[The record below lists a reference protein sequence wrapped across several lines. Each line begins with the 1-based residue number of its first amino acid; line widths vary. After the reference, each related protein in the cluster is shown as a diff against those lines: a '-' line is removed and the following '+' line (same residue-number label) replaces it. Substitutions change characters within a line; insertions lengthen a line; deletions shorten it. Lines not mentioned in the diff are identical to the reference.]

1 MASMSGQPKYRT
13 APAPTQGMPRGIPY
27 IVANEAAERY
37 SYYGMRAI
45 LVIFM
50 TKYLMSG
57 AGELDLMS
65 DADAKKWF
73 HGFVTAVYFFPIL
86 GAIIADGFL
95 GKYRTIILLSIVYCL
110 GHLTLAIDDTRTG
123 LAIGLG
129 LIAVGSGGIKPCVSA
144 HVGDQFGQTNSHLL
158 PKVFGWFYFS
168 INVGALASILF
179 AEPLLHRFGASV
191 AFGVPGVLM
200 AIATLAFWMGR
211 HTFVHIPPDGPGLLR
226 DVFGEDGV
234 QALRRLFRLE
244 SSVGAPQSTWARDAA
259 TVFRGE
265 GIRALGKLFI
275 IYAFIAMFW
284 ALFDQQ
290 GSAWVLQAERMD
302 RDFGIDWD
310 PSQAQ
315 WLNPALV
322 LIFIPLFNRVI
333 YPAFDRFWPL
343 TPLRKISLGLFTTVF
358 AFLLPA
364 WLEARLDAGEQVN
377 IVWQLGGYVLLTAAE
392 ILVSITA
399 LEFSYTQAP
408 KKMKSLVMGA
418 FLLSVSIG
426 NLFTWGVNHF
436 IQNDDGSSKLEGPDY
451 YLFFAGAMAITAV
464 LFVPVA
470 IWYKERTYIQDE
482 SQGE

>member
-1 MASMSGQPKYRT
+1 MPDSIRYRT
-13 APAPTQGMPRGIPY
+13 APEPRSGMPPGIPY

-45 LVIFM
+45 LVVFM
-50 TKYLMSG
+50 TKYLMG
-57 AGELDLMS
+57 PNGELDLMS
-65 DADAKKWF
+65 DEQAKTWF
-73 HGFVTAVYFFPIL
+73 HVFVTAVYAFPIL
-86 GAIIADGFL
+86 GAILADAFL
-95 GKYRTIILLSIVYCL
+95 GKYRTIMALSIVYCL
-110 GHLTLAIDDTRTG
+110 GHLALAVDDSRSG

-129 LIAVGSGGIKPCVSA
+129 LIAIGSGGIKPCVSA
-144 HVGDQFGQTNSHLL
+144 HVGDQFGPSNAVLL

-179 AEPLLHRFGASV
+179 AEPLLHRFGSSV

-200 AIATLAFWMGR
+200 AIATMVFWMGR
-211 HTFVHIPPDGPGLLR
+211 DKFVHIPPGGVAFIR
-226 DVFGEDGV
+226 EVF
-234 QALRRLFRLE
+234 
-244 SSVGAPQSTWARDAA
+244 S
-259 TVFRGE
+259 GE
-265 GIRALGKLFI
+265 GLAALGKLFL

-302 RDFGIDWD
+302 RRFIVDWD

-322 LIFIPLFNRVI
+322 LLFIPLFNRVV

-343 TPLRKISLGLFTTVF
+343 TPLRKISLGLFLTVP

-364 WLEARLDAGEQVN
+364 WLEARLDAGESVN
-377 IVWQLGGYVLLTAAE
+377 IVWQLGGYILMTAAE

-408 KKMKSLVMGA
+408 RRMKSVVMGA
-418 FLLSVSIG
+418 FLMSVSLG
-426 NLFTWGVNHF
+426 NLFTAGVNFF
-436 IQNDDGSSKLEGPDY
+436 IQNPDGSSSLEGPSY
-451 YLFFAGAMAITAV
+451 YLFFAGAMALTAV

-470 IWYKERTYIQDE
+470 IWFKEREYIQDE
-482 SQGE
+482 APIGGLP

>member
-1 MASMSGQPKYRT
+1 MSAKARYRT
-13 APAPTQGMPRGIPY
+13 APEPMQGMPPGIPY
-27 IVANEAAERY
+27 IVANEGAERY

-50 TKYLMSG
+50 TKFLMN
-57 AGELDLMS
+57 AQGELDVMT
-65 DADAKKWF
+65 DEQAKTWF

-86 GAIIADGFL
+86 GAIISDAFL
-95 GKYRTIILLSIVYCL
+95 GKYRTIIALSIVYCL
-110 GHLTLAIDDTRTG
+110 GHLTLAIDDTRAG
-123 LAIGLG
+123 LALGLG

-158 PKVFGWFYFS
+158 PKVFGWFYFA

-200 AIATLAFWMGR
+200 AIATFAFWMGR
-211 HTFVHIPPDGPGLLR
+211 NKFVHIPPGGVAFLR
-226 DVFGEDGV
+226 EVF
-234 QALRRLFRLE
+234 
-244 SSVGAPQSTWARDAA
+244 S
-259 TVFRGE
+259 GE
-265 GIRALGKLFI
+265 GLKALAKLFI

-290 GSAWVLQAERMD
+290 GSAWVLQAARMD
-302 RDFGIDWD
+302 RRFGIDWD

-322 LIFIPLFNRVI
+322 LLFIPLFNRVV

-343 TPLRKISLGLFTTVF
+343 TPLRKISIGLFLTVF
-358 AFLLPA
+358 AFLVPA
-364 WLEARLDAGEQVN
+364 WVEARLDAGESVN
-377 IVWQLGGYVLLTAAE
+377 IAWQLGGYILITAAE

-408 KKMKSLVMGA
+408 KRMKSLVMGA
-418 FLLSVSIG
+418 FLMSVSIG
-426 NLFTWGVNHF
+426 NLFTAGVNYF
-436 IQNDDGSSKLEGPDY
+436 IQNPDGTSKLEGPSY
-451 YLFFAGAMAITAV
+451 YLFFAGAMAVTAI

-470 IWYKERTYIQDE
+470 AWYKEETYIQDE
-482 SQGE
+482 APTELPQ

>member
-1 MASMSGQPKYRT
+1 MSITGRYRT
-13 APAPTQGMPRGIPY
+13 APAPMRGMPPGIPY
-27 IVANEAAERY
+27 IVGNEGAERY

-50 TKYLMSG
+50 TRFLMNAQG
-57 AGELDLMS
+57 DLDVMT
-65 DADAKKWF
+65 DEEAKTWF

-86 GAIIADGFL
+86 GAILSDAFL
-95 GKYRTIILLSIVYCL
+95 GKYRTIMTLSIVYCL
-110 GHLTLAIDDTRTG
+110 GHLTLAIDDTRVG
-123 LAIGLG
+123 LGLGLG

-158 PKVFGWFYFS
+158 PKVFGWFYFA

-179 AEPLLHRFGASV
+179 AEPLLHRFGPSV

-200 AIATLAFWMGR
+200 AIATLVFWMGR
-211 HTFVHIPPDGPGLLR
+211 HKFVHIPPGGTAFLREVFSSEGLK
-226 DVFGEDGV
+226 
-234 QALRRLFRLE
+234 
-244 SSVGAPQSTWARDAA
+244 
-259 TVFRGE
+259 
-265 GIRALGKLFI
+265 ALGKLFI

-290 GSAWVLQAERMD
+290 GSAWVLQATRMD
-302 RDFGIDWD
+302 RRFGIEWD

-322 LIFIPLFNRVI
+322 LLFIPLFNRVV

-343 TPLRKISLGLFTTVF
+343 TPLRKISMGLFLTVF
-358 AFLLPA
+358 AFLMPA
-364 WLEARLDAGEQVN
+364 WLEARLDAGESVN
-377 IVWQLGGYVLLTAAE
+377 ISWQLGGYVLITAAE

-418 FLLSVSIG
+418 FLMSVSIG
-426 NLFTWGVNHF
+426 NLFTAGVNYF
-436 IQNDDGSSKLEGPDY
+436 IQNPDGTSKLDGPSY
-451 YLFFAGAMAITAV
+451 YLFFAGAMAVTAI

-470 IWYKERTYIQDE
+470 VWYKERTYIQDE
-482 SQGE
+482 APSEIPQ

>member
-1 MASMSGQPKYRT
+1 MSAKARYRT
-13 APAPTQGMPRGIPY
+13 APEPMQGMPPGIPY
-27 IVANEAAERY
+27 IVANEGAERY

-50 TKYLMSG
+50 TQFLMN
-57 AGELDLMS
+57 AQGELDVMT
-65 DADAKKWF
+65 DEQAKTWF

-86 GAIIADGFL
+86 GAIISDAFL
-95 GKYRTIILLSIVYCL
+95 GKYRTIIALSIVYCL
-110 GHLTLAIDDTRTG
+110 GHLTLAIDDTRAG
-123 LAIGLG
+123 LALGLG

-158 PKVFGWFYFS
+158 PKVFGWFYFA

-200 AIATLAFWMGR
+200 AIATFAFWMGR
-211 HTFVHIPPDGPGLLR
+211 NKFVHIPPGGVAFLR
-226 DVFGEDGV
+226 EVF
-234 QALRRLFRLE
+234 
-244 SSVGAPQSTWARDAA
+244 S
-259 TVFRGE
+259 GE
-265 GIRALGKLFI
+265 GLKALAKLFI

-290 GSAWVLQAERMD
+290 GSAWVLQAARMD
-302 RDFGIDWD
+302 RRFGIDWD

-322 LIFIPLFNRVI
+322 LLFIPLFNRVV
-333 YPAFDRFWPL
+333 YPAFNRFWPL
-343 TPLRKISLGLFTTVF
+343 TPLRKISIGLFLTVF
-358 AFLLPA
+358 AFLVPA
-364 WLEARLDAGEQVN
+364 WVEARLDAGESVN
-377 IVWQLGGYVLLTAAE
+377 IAWQLGGYILITAAE

-408 KKMKSLVMGA
+408 KRMKSLVMGA
-418 FLLSVSIG
+418 FLMSVSIG
-426 NLFTWGVNHF
+426 NLFTAGVNYF
-436 IQNDDGSSKLEGPDY
+436 IQNPDGTSKLEGPSY
-451 YLFFAGAMAITAV
+451 YLFFAGAMAVTAI

-470 IWYKERTYIQDE
+470 AWYKEQTYIQDE
-482 SQGE
+482 APSELPQ

>member
-1 MASMSGQPKYRT
+1 MSANARYRT
-13 APAPTQGMPRGIPY
+13 APAPMRGMPPGIPY
-27 IVANEAAERY
+27 IVGNEGAERY

-50 TKYLMSG
+50 TRFLMNAQG
-57 AGELDLMS
+57 DLDVMT
-65 DADAKKWF
+65 DEEAKTWF

-86 GAIIADGFL
+86 GAILSDAFL
-95 GKYRTIILLSIVYCL
+95 GKYRTIMTLSIVYCL
-110 GHLTLAIDDTRTG
+110 GHLTLAIDDTRVG
-123 LAIGLG
+123 LGLGLG

-158 PKVFGWFYFS
+158 PKVFGWFYFA

-179 AEPLLHRFGASV
+179 AEPLLHRFGPSV

-200 AIATLAFWMGR
+200 AIATLVFWMGR
-211 HTFVHIPPDGPGLLR
+211 HKFVHIPPGGTAFLREVFSSEGLK
-226 DVFGEDGV
+226 
-234 QALRRLFRLE
+234 
-244 SSVGAPQSTWARDAA
+244 
-259 TVFRGE
+259 
-265 GIRALGKLFI
+265 ALGKLFI

-290 GSAWVLQAERMD
+290 GSAWVLQATRMD
-302 RDFGIDWD
+302 RRFGIEWD

-322 LIFIPLFNRVI
+322 LLFIPLFNRVV

-343 TPLRKISLGLFTTVF
+343 TPLRKISMGLFLTVF
-358 AFLLPA
+358 AFLMPA
-364 WLEARLDAGEQVN
+364 WLEARLDAGESVN
-377 IVWQLGGYVLLTAAE
+377 ISWQLGGYILITAAE

-418 FLLSVSIG
+418 FLMSVSIG
-426 NLFTWGVNHF
+426 NLFTAGVNYF
-436 IQNDDGSSKLEGPDY
+436 IQNPDGTSKLDGPSY
-451 YLFFAGAMAITAV
+451 YLFFAGAMAVTAI

-470 IWYKERTYIQDE
+470 VWYKERTYIQDE
-482 SQGE
+482 APIEIPQ

>member
-1 MASMSGQPKYRT
+1 MPDSIRYRT
-13 APAPTQGMPRGIPY
+13 APEPRSGMPPGIPY

-45 LVIFM
+45 LVVFM
-50 TKYLMSG
+50 TKYLMGSS
-57 AGELDLMS
+57 GELDLMS
-65 DADAKKWF
+65 DEQAKTWF
-73 HGFVTAVYFFPIL
+73 HVFVTAVYAFPIL
-86 GAIIADGFL
+86 GAILADAFL
-95 GKYRTIILLSIVYCL
+95 GKYRTIMALSIVYCL
-110 GHLTLAIDDTRTG
+110 GHLALAVDDSRSG

-129 LIAVGSGGIKPCVSA
+129 LIAIGSGGIKPCVSA
-144 HVGDQFGQTNSHLL
+144 HVGDQFGPSNAVLL
-158 PKVFGWFYFS
+158 PKVFGWFFFS

-179 AEPLLHRFGASV
+179 AEPLLHRFGSSV

-200 AIATLAFWMGR
+200 AIATMVFWMGR
-211 HTFVHIPPDGPGLLR
+211 DKFVHIPPGGVAFIR
-226 DVFGEDGV
+226 EVF
-234 QALRRLFRLE
+234 
-244 SSVGAPQSTWARDAA
+244 S
-259 TVFRGE
+259 GE
-265 GIRALGKLFI
+265 GLAALGKLFL

-302 RDFGIDWD
+302 RRFIVDWD

-322 LIFIPLFNRVI
+322 LLFIPLFNRVV

-343 TPLRKISLGLFTTVF
+343 TPLRKISLGLFLTVP

-364 WLEARLDAGEQVN
+364 WLEARLDAGESVN
-377 IVWQLGGYVLLTAAE
+377 IVWQLGGYILMTAAE

-408 KKMKSLVMGA
+408 RRMKSVVMGA
-418 FLLSVSIG
+418 FLMSVSLG
-426 NLFTWGVNHF
+426 NLFTAGVNFF
-436 IQNDDGSSKLEGPDY
+436 IQNPDGSSSLEGPSY
-451 YLFFAGAMAITAV
+451 YLFFAGAMALTAV

-470 IWYKERTYIQDE
+470 IWFKEREYIQDE
-482 SQGE
+482 APIGGLP

>member
-1 MASMSGQPKYRT
+1 MKKPLAEKESARITQMSDSKRYRT
-13 APAPTQGMPRGIPY
+13 APEPRAGMPPGIPY
-27 IVANEAAERY
+27 IVGNEAAERY

-45 LVIFM
+45 LVVFM
-50 TKYLMSG
+50 TKYLMGPS
-57 AGELDLMS
+57 GELDLMS
-65 DADAKKWF
+65 DEQAKTWF
-73 HGFVTAVYFFPIL
+73 HGFVTAVYAFPIL
-86 GAIIADGFL
+86 GAILADAFL
-95 GKYRTIILLSIVYCL
+95 GKYRTIMALSIVYCL
-110 GHLTLAIDDTRTG
+110 GHLALAVDDSRSG

-129 LIAVGSGGIKPCVSA
+129 LIAIGSGGIKPCVSA
-144 HVGDQFGQTNSHLL
+144 HVGDQFGPSNAALL

-179 AEPLLHRFGASV
+179 AEPLLHRFGSSV

-200 AIATLAFWMGR
+200 ALATLVFWLGR
-211 HTFVHIPPDGPGLLR
+211 NKFVHIPPGGVAFVR
-226 DVFGEDGV
+226 EVF
-234 QALRRLFRLE
+234 
-244 SSVGAPQSTWARDAA
+244 S
-259 TVFRGE
+259 GE
-265 GIRALGKLFI
+265 GLVALGKLFL

-302 RDFGIDWD
+302 RHFIIDWD

-322 LIFIPLFNRVI
+322 LLFIPLFNRVV

-343 TPLRKISLGLFTTVF
+343 TPLRKISLGLFLTVP

-364 WLEARLDAGEQVN
+364 WLEARLDAGEGVN
-377 IVWQLGGYVLLTAAE
+377 IIWQLGGYILMTAAE

-408 KKMKSLVMGA
+408 RRMKSVVMGA
-418 FLLSVSIG
+418 FLMSVSLG
-426 NLFTWGVNHF
+426 NLFTAGVNFF
-436 IQNDDGSSKLEGPDY
+436 IQNPDGSSALDGPSY
-451 YLFFAGAMAITAV
+451 YLFFAAAMAVTAV

-470 IWYKERTYIQDE
+470 IWFKEREYIQDE
-482 SQGE
+482 APVGGLP

>member
-1 MASMSGQPKYRT
+1 MSGEARYRT
-13 APAPTQGMPRGIPY
+13 APAPIKGMPSGIPY

-50 TKYLMSG
+50 TKFLMSSQ
-57 AGELDLMS
+57 GELDVMT
-65 DADAKKWF
+65 DDQAKTWF
-73 HGFVTAVYFFPIL
+73 HAFVTAVYFFPIL
-86 GAIIADGFL
+86 GAIVSDAFL
-95 GKYRTIILLSIVYCL
+95 GKYRTIMILSVVYCL
-110 GHLTLAIDDTRTG
+110 GHLTLALDDSRMG
-123 LAIGLG
+123 LALGLG

-144 HVGDQFGQTNSHLL
+144 HVGDQFGQTNRGLL

-179 AEPLLHRFGASV
+179 AEPLLHRFGPSV

-200 AIATLAFWMGR
+200 ALATFAFWTGR
-211 HTFVHIPPDGPGLLR
+211 NKFVHIPPGGMAFLR
-226 DVFGEDGV
+226 EVF
-234 QALRRLFRLE
+234 
-244 SSVGAPQSTWARDAA
+244 S
-259 TVFRGE
+259 GE
-265 GIRALGKLFI
+265 GLKALGKLFI

-302 RDFGIDWD
+302 RHLGIDWD
-310 PSQAQ
+310 PSQVQ

-322 LIFIPLFNRVI
+322 LLFIPLFNRVV

-343 TPLRKISLGLFTTVF
+343 TPLRRISIGFFLTVL

-364 WLEARLDAGEQVN
+364 WVEARLDAGEHLN
-377 IVWQLGGYVLLTAAE
+377 IVWQLGGYILITAAE
-392 ILVSITA
+392 VLVSITA

-418 FLLSVSIG
+418 FLMSVSLG
-426 NLFTWGVNHF
+426 NLFTTGVNYF
-436 IQNDDGSSKLEGPDY
+436 IQNPDGTSKLEGASY
-451 YLFFAGAMAITAV
+451 YLFFAAAMAITAI

-470 IWYKERTYIQDE
+470 VWYKERTYIQDE
-482 SQGE
+482 VSNESTS

>member
-1 MASMSGQPKYRT
+1 
-13 APAPTQGMPRGIPY
+13 MPPGIPY

-45 LVIFM
+45 LVVFM
-50 TKYLMSG
+50 TKYLMGSS
-57 AGELDLMS
+57 GELDLMS
-65 DADAKKWF
+65 DEQAKTWF
-73 HGFVTAVYFFPIL
+73 HVFVTAVYAFPIL
-86 GAIIADGFL
+86 GAILADAFL
-95 GKYRTIILLSIVYCL
+95 GKYRTIMALSIVYCL
-110 GHLTLAIDDTRTG
+110 GHLALAVNDSRSG

-129 LIAVGSGGIKPCVSA
+129 LIAIGSGGIKPCVSA
-144 HVGDQFGQTNSHLL
+144 HVGDQFGPSNAVLL

-179 AEPLLHRFGASV
+179 AEPLLHRFGSSV

-200 AIATLAFWMGR
+200 AIATMVFWMGR
-211 HTFVHIPPDGPGLLR
+211 DKFVHIPPGGVAFIR
-226 DVFGEDGV
+226 EVF
-234 QALRRLFRLE
+234 
-244 SSVGAPQSTWARDAA
+244 S
-259 TVFRGE
+259 GE
-265 GIRALGKLFI
+265 GLAALGKLFL

-302 RDFGIDWD
+302 RRFIVDWD

-322 LIFIPLFNRVI
+322 LLFIPLFNRVV

-343 TPLRKISLGLFTTVF
+343 TPLRKISLGLFLTVP

-364 WLEARLDAGEQVN
+364 WLEARLDAGESVN
-377 IVWQLGGYVLLTAAE
+377 IVWQLGGYILMTAAE

-408 KKMKSLVMGA
+408 RRMKSVVMGA
-418 FLLSVSIG
+418 FLMSVSLG
-426 NLFTWGVNHF
+426 NLFTAGVNFF
-436 IQNDDGSSKLEGPDY
+436 IQNPDGSSSLEGPSY
-451 YLFFAGAMAITAV
+451 YLFFAGAMALTAV

-470 IWYKERTYIQDE
+470 IWFKEREYIQDE
-482 SQGE
+482 APIGGLP

>member
-1 MASMSGQPKYRT
+1 MSERARYRT
-13 APAPTQGMPRGIPY
+13 APQPMPGMPPGIPY
-27 IVANEAAERY
+27 IVANEGAERY
-37 SYYGMRAI
+37 SFYGMRAI

-50 TKYLMSG
+50 TKFLMN
-57 AGELDLMS
+57 AQGELDVMT
-65 DADAKKWF
+65 DEQAKTWF

-86 GAIIADGFL
+86 GAIVSDAFL
-95 GKYRTIILLSIVYCL
+95 GKYRTIMTLSIVYCL

-123 LAIGLG
+123 LALGLG

-144 HVGDQFGQTNSHLL
+144 HVGDQFGQTNSYLL
-158 PKVFGWFYFS
+158 PKVFGWFYFT

-200 AIATLAFWMGR
+200 AIATFAFWMGR
-211 HTFVHIPPDGPGLLR
+211 NTFVHIPPGGVAFLREVFSAEGLK
-226 DVFGEDGV
+226 
-234 QALRRLFRLE
+234 
-244 SSVGAPQSTWARDAA
+244 
-259 TVFRGE
+259 
-265 GIRALGKLFI
+265 ALGKLFI

-302 RDFGIDWD
+302 RRFGIDWD

-322 LIFIPLFNRVI
+322 LLFIPLFNRVV

-343 TPLRKISLGLFTTVF
+343 TPLRKISMGLFLTVF
-358 AFLLPA
+358 AFVVPA
-364 WLEARLDAGEQVN
+364 WVEARLDAGESVN
-377 IVWQLGGYVLLTAAE
+377 ITWQLGGYILITAAE

-418 FLLSVSIG
+418 FLMSVSIG
-426 NLFTWGVNHF
+426 NFFTAGVNYF
-436 IQNDDGSSKLEGPDY
+436 IQNPDGTSKLEGPSY
-451 YLFFAGAMAITAV
+451 YLFFAGAMAVTAI

-470 IWYKERTYIQDE
+470 VWYKEQTYIQDE
-482 SQGE
+482 SPTEFPQ

>member
-1 MASMSGQPKYRT
+1 MP
-13 APAPTQGMPRGIPY
+13 GMPPGIPY
-27 IVANEAAERY
+27 IVANEGAERY
-37 SYYGMRAI
+37 SFYGMRAI

-50 TKYLMSG
+50 TKFLMN
-57 AGELDLMS
+57 AQGELDVMT
-65 DADAKKWF
+65 DEQAKTWF

-86 GAIIADGFL
+86 GAIISDAFL
-95 GKYRTIILLSIVYCL
+95 GKYRTIMTLSIVYCL

-123 LAIGLG
+123 LALGLG

-144 HVGDQFGQTNSHLL
+144 HVGDQFGQTNSYLL
-158 PKVFGWFYFS
+158 PKVFGWFYFT

-200 AIATLAFWMGR
+200 AIATFAFWMGR
-211 HTFVHIPPDGPGLLR
+211 NTFVHIPPGGVAFLREVFSAEGLK
-226 DVFGEDGV
+226 
-234 QALRRLFRLE
+234 
-244 SSVGAPQSTWARDAA
+244 
-259 TVFRGE
+259 
-265 GIRALGKLFI
+265 ALGKLFI

-302 RDFGIDWD
+302 RRFGIDWD

-322 LIFIPLFNRVI
+322 LLFIPLFNRVV

-343 TPLRKISLGLFTTVF
+343 TPLRKISMGLFLTVF
-358 AFLLPA
+358 AFVVPA
-364 WLEARLDAGEQVN
+364 WVEARLDAGESVN
-377 IVWQLGGYVLLTAAE
+377 IAWQLGGYILITAAE

-418 FLLSVSIG
+418 FLMSVSIG
-426 NLFTWGVNHF
+426 NFFTAGVNYF
-436 IQNDDGSSKLEGPDY
+436 IQNPDGTSKLEGPSY
-451 YLFFAGAMAITAV
+451 YLFFAGAMAVTAI

-470 IWYKERTYIQDE
+470 VWYKEQTYIQDE
-482 SQGE
+482 SPSELPQ

>member
-1 MASMSGQPKYRT
+1 MSAKARYRT
-13 APAPTQGMPRGIPY
+13 APEPMRGMPPGIPY
-27 IVANEAAERY
+27 IVANEGAERY
-37 SYYGMRAI
+37 SFYGMRAI

-50 TKYLMSG
+50 TKFLMN
-57 AGELDLMS
+57 AQGELDVMT
-65 DADAKKWF
+65 DEQAKTWF

-86 GAIIADGFL
+86 GAIISDAFL
-95 GKYRTIILLSIVYCL
+95 GKYRTIMTLSIVYCL
-110 GHLTLAIDDTRTG
+110 GHLTLAIDDTRAG
-123 LAIGLG
+123 LALGLG

-144 HVGDQFGQTNSHLL
+144 HVGDQFGRTNSHLL

-200 AIATLAFWMGR
+200 AIATFAFWMGR
-211 HTFVHIPPDGPGLLR
+211 NTFVHVPPGGVAFLRELFSREGLK
-226 DVFGEDGV
+226 
-234 QALRRLFRLE
+234 AL
-244 SSVGAPQSTWARDAA
+244 A
-259 TVFRGE
+259 
-265 GIRALGKLFI
+265 KLFI

-290 GSAWVLQAERMD
+290 GSAWVLQAARMD
-302 RDFGIDWD
+302 RRFGIEWD

-322 LIFIPLFNRVI
+322 LLFIPLFNRVV
-333 YPAFDRFWPL
+333 YPVFDRFWPL
-343 TPLRKISLGLFTTVF
+343 TPLRKISMGLFLTVF
-358 AFLLPA
+358 AFVLPA
-364 WLEARLDAGEQVN
+364 WVEARLDAGESVN
-377 IVWQLGGYVLLTAAE
+377 ISWQLGGYILITAAE

-418 FLLSVSIG
+418 FLMSVSIG
-426 NLFTWGVNHF
+426 NLFTAGVNYF
-436 IQNDDGSSKLEGPDY
+436 IQNPDGTSKLEGPSY
-451 YLFFAGAMAITAV
+451 YLFFAGAMAVTAI

-470 IWYKERTYIQDE
+470 VWYKEQAYIQDE
-482 SQGE
+482 APSESPQ

>member
-1 MASMSGQPKYRT
+1 
-13 APAPTQGMPRGIPY
+13 MPPGIPY
-27 IVANEAAERY
+27 IVANEGAERY

-50 TKYLMSG
+50 TKFLMN
-57 AGELDLMS
+57 AQGELDVMT
-65 DADAKKWF
+65 DDQAKTWF

-86 GAIIADGFL
+86 GAIISDAFL
-95 GKYRTIILLSIVYCL
+95 GKYRTIIALSIVYCL
-110 GHLTLAIDDTRTG
+110 GHLTLAIDDTRAG
-123 LAIGLG
+123 LALGLG

-144 HVGDQFGQTNSHLL
+144 HVGDQFGRTNAYLL
-158 PKVFGWFYFS
+158 PKVFGWFYFA

-200 AIATLAFWMGR
+200 AIATFAFWMGR
-211 HTFVHIPPDGPGLLR
+211 NTFVHIPPGGVAFLREVFSPEGLK
-226 DVFGEDGV
+226 
-234 QALRRLFRLE
+234 
-244 SSVGAPQSTWARDAA
+244 
-259 TVFRGE
+259 
-265 GIRALGKLFI
+265 ALGKLFI

-290 GSAWVLQAERMD
+290 GSAWVLQATRMD
-302 RDFGIDWD
+302 RRFGIDWD

-322 LIFIPLFNRVI
+322 LLFIPLFNRVV

-343 TPLRKISLGLFTTVF
+343 TPLRKISMGLFLTVF
-358 AFLLPA
+358 AFLVPA
-364 WLEARLDAGEQVN
+364 WVEARLDAGESMN
-377 IVWQLGGYVLLTAAE
+377 ISWQLGGYVLITAAE

-408 KKMKSLVMGA
+408 KRMKSLVMGS
-418 FLLSVSIG
+418 FLMSVSIG
-426 NLFTWGVNHF
+426 NLFTAGVNYF
-436 IQNDDGSSKLEGPDY
+436 IQNPDGTSKLEGPSY
-451 YLFFAGAMAITAV
+451 YLFFAGAMAVTAI

-470 IWYKERTYIQDE
+470 VWYKEQTYIQDE
-482 SQGE
+482 APNESAA

>member
-1 MASMSGQPKYRT
+1 MPDARYRT
-13 APAPTQGMPRGIPY
+13 APAPTQGMPPGIPY

-50 TKYLMSG
+50 TKFLMSST
-57 AGELDLMS
+57 GELDVMTE
-65 DADAKKWF
+65 DQAKTWF
-73 HGFVTAVYFFPIL
+73 HGFVTAVYFFPIF
-86 GAIIADGFL
+86 GAVIADAFL

-110 GHLTLAIDDTRTG
+110 GHLVLAADDTRNG
-123 LAIGLG
+123 LALGLG

-144 HVGDQFGQTNSHLL
+144 HVGDQFGRTNSDLL
-158 PKVFGWFYFS
+158 PKIFGWFYFS

-179 AEPLLHRFGASV
+179 AEPLLHRFGPSV

-200 AIATLAFWMGR
+200 AVATVAFWMGR
-211 HTFVHIPPDGPGLLR
+211 NTFVHIPPGGMAFLREVFSAEGLK
-226 DVFGEDGV
+226 
-234 QALRRLFRLE
+234 
-244 SSVGAPQSTWARDAA
+244 
-259 TVFRGE
+259 
-265 GIRALGKLFI
+265 ALGKLFI

-290 GSAWVLQAERMD
+290 GSAWVLQAARMD
-302 RDFGIDWD
+302 RSFGIEWD

-322 LIFIPLFNRVI
+322 LLFIPLFNRAI
-333 YPAFDRFWPL
+333 YPAFDRIWPL
-343 TPLRKISLGLFTTVF
+343 TPLRRISIGLFITVL
-358 AFLLPA
+358 AFLLSA
-364 WLEARLDAGEQVN
+364 WVEARLDAGEQVN
-377 IVWQLGGYVLLTAAE
+377 IIWQLGGYVLLTAAE

-418 FLLSVSIG
+418 FLMSVSIG
-426 NLFTWGVNHF
+426 NLFTTGVNYA
-436 IQNDDGSSKLEGPDY
+436 IQNPDGSSKLEGASY
-451 YLFFAGAMAITAV
+451 YLFFAGAMAITAA

-470 IWYKERTYIQDE
+470 VWYKERAYIQDE
-482 SQGE
+482 APSG